1 MPRVLVVDDQK
12 DVRAMVAIVLRV
24 NRYDVVEAE
33 SGAAGL
39 KAFSEGAFDAAIVD
53 IFLADTSG
61 VEVMAAIRERV
72 PGFPIVAV
80 SGMTALD
87 FMGEAPGLADV
98 VCLQKPFRPNDLL
111 QALRK
116 AQAAAGGE
124 LLRSRLTGLQ
134 KENAPANRGVDDR
147 SG

>member
-1 MPRVLVVDDQK
+1 MRRVLVVDDQK
-12 DVRAMVAIVLRV
+12 EVRAMVAIVLRV
-24 NRYDVVEAE
+24 NRFDVVEAE

-61 VEVMAAIRERV
+61 VDVMAAIRERV
-72 PGFPIVAV
+72 PGFPMVAV

-111 QALRK
+111 QALHK

-124 LLRSRLTGLQ
+124 LS
-134 KENAPANRGVDDR
+134 AAV
-147 SG
+147 

>member
-1 MPRVLVVDDQK
+1 MPRVLIIDDQK

-24 NRYDVVEAE
+24 NHFEVVEAE

-39 KAFSEGAFDAAIVD
+39 KSFAESPFDAAIVD
-53 IFLADTSG
+53 IFLGDTSG
-61 VEVMAAIRERV
+61 ADVIATLRERA
-72 PGFPIVAV
+72 PTLPIIAV

-87 FMGEAPGLADV
+87 FVEQSPHLANV

-116 AQAAAGGE
+116 AQAAAGGK
-124 LLRSRLTGLQ
+124 L
-134 KENAPANRGVDDR
+134 AAAV
-147 SG
+147 

>member
-1 MPRVLVVDDQK
+1 MPRILIVDDQK

-24 NRYDVVEAE
+24 NHYEVAEAD

-39 KAFSEGAFDAAIVD
+39 KTFAEGPFDAAIVD
-53 IFLADTSG
+53 IFLGDISG
-61 VEVMAAIRERV
+61 VDVITTLRERA
-72 PGFPIVAV
+72 PGLPVIAV

-87 FMGEAPGLADV
+87 FMEQSPHLASV

-124 LLRSRLTGLQ
+124 L
-134 KENAPANRGVDDR
+134 PAVV
-147 SG
+147 

>member
-1 MPRVLVVDDQK
+1 MRRVLVVDDQK
-12 DVRAMVAIVLRV
+12 EVRAMVAIVLRV
-24 NRYDVVEAE
+24 NRFDVVEAE

-61 VEVMAAIRERV
+61 VDVMAAIRERV

-87 FMGEAPGLADV
+87 FVGEAPGLANV

-111 QALRK
+111 GALRT
-116 AQAAAGGE
+116 AQGQAAAGE
-124 LLRSRLTGLQ
+124 A
-134 KENAPANRGVDDR
+134 APAV
-147 SG
+147 

>member
-1 MPRVLVVDDQK
+1 MRRVLVVDDQK
-12 DVRAMVAIVLRV
+12 EVRAMVAIVLRV
-24 NRYDVVEAE
+24 NRFDVVEAE

-39 KAFSEGAFDAAIVD
+39 KAFGEGAFDAAIID

-61 VEVMAAIRERV
+61 VDVMVAIRERV

-111 QALRK
+111 QALHK

-124 LLRSRLTGLQ
+124 LS
-134 KENAPANRGVDDR
+134 AAV
-147 SG
+147 

>member
-1 MPRVLVVDDQK
+1 MPRILVIDDQK
-12 DVRAMVAIVLRV
+12 DVRAMVSIVLRV
-24 NRYDVVEAE
+24 HHFEVVEAE

-39 KAFSEGAFDAAIVD
+39 KAFGETAFDAAIVD

-61 VEVMAAIRERV
+61 VDVIAAIRERT

-87 FMGEAPGLADV
+87 FMSQASDVEGV

-111 QALRK
+111 QALK
-116 AQAAAGGE
+116 SA
-124 LLRSRLTGLQ
+124 
-134 KENAPANRGVDDR
+134 R
-147 SG
+147 SGARPAKAEPAAV